1 MTPDT
6 YLVRLK
12 PYNKQHHCVLRRY
25 TIAGVRFECG
35 HWFRV
40 ELDLATYLRNVRQP
54 PGHPGATLAFD
65 VCTEDEARV
74 LVAQEKAAKRPA
86 APGDALRL
94 RRARRRVAA
103 TPISFEEDDAALDF
117 AAPSRQSR
125 APGRSAFTKRP
136 STPTANLH
144 TPVDLDEGSQGFND
158 ELPLIEE
165 DMPEAEAHTIREP
178 AETGQSDETTA
189 TKPPAQAPKPKQ
201 KKKRKS
207 K

>member
-40 ELDLATYLRNVRQP
+40 EPDLAGYLRSVRQP

-65 VCTEDEARV
+65 VCTEDEARA
-74 LVAQEKAAKRPA
+74 LVAQEKAAKRPT

-103 TPISFEEDDAALDF
+103 TPISFEEDDAPLDL
-117 AAPSRQSR
+117 AAPNRQSR
-125 APGRSAFTKRP
+125 APERRTVAEHP
-136 STPTANLH
+136 STVATNLH
-144 TPVDLDEGSQGFND
+144 APVDLDDGSQDFDG

-165 DMPEAEAHTIREP
+165 EVLGTEADIAREP
-178 AETGQSDETTA
+178 PDQEFDEA
-189 TKPPAQAPKPKQ
+189 PAAKPPTSASKPKRG
-201 KKKRKS
+201 KKRKP